1 MVPEEPGEGPAA
13 VFDAFS
19 RTPTPWKK
27 TRRQFRQPENLE
39 LSAPGSRKVAA
50 HHRLKEDEE
59 TIMTLNSR
67 TQNFQELLS
76 AVRTLMK
83 DRVELEKRIGDTQL
97 DRDQIHKMEEK
108 FSTMSKE
115 NASLKGLRR
124 QHCDELEQ
132 LCKTLSSESEK
143 HRSGL
148 EKLPSEFS
156 THL

>member
-1 MVPEEPGEGPAA
+1 
-13 VFDAFS
+13 
-19 RTPTPWKK
+19 
-27 TRRQFRQPENLE
+27 
-39 LSAPGSRKVAA
+39 
-50 HHRLKEDEE
+50 
-59 TIMTLNSR
+59 MTLNSR

-97 DRDQIHKMEEK
+97 DRDQIHKMEVK

-115 NASLKGLRR
+115 NASLKGLRS

-156 THL
+156 TYSRQLTRKLETHGKVRSEVQ